1 MENTENKTNTEVKV
15 EAETATNLI
24 NIEDFF
30 KAELRVAE
38 IIDVN
43 PIEKSNKL
51 LKLQVSLGEK
61 LGERQV
67 LAGIAKHY
75 SKEDLIGKKIIIVA
89 NLKPAKLMGEES
101 QGMILAVDGF
111 DNDVVLLQPAKDAPL
126 GAQVR

>member
-51 LKLQVSLGEK
+51 LKLKVSLGEK